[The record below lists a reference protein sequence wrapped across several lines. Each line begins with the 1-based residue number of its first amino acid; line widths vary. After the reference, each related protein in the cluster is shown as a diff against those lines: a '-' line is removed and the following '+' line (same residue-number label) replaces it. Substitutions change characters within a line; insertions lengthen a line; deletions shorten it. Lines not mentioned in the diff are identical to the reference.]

1 MLGQVYTNSEFTT
14 IMQENYELLSRCIK
28 ENLGFNDDKP
38 LAACVIYK
46 CLLHWHAFE
55 SESTAVF
62 NIIIEGI
69 NEALKVIPVEGI
81 L

>member
-1 MLGQVYTNSEFTT
+1 
-14 IMQENYELLSRCIK
+14 MQENYELLSRCIK

-55 SESTAVF
+55 SESTAIF

-69 NEALKVIPVEGI
+69 NEALKVIPAVIKFYPRDLTLVEGI
-81 L
+81 S